1 MEAYDIRDAA
11 DRLDEL
17 VRRVEIGEQIEIERG
32 GTIVARLAPATSATA
47 TATAFDL
54 ARLDALAATLPFD
67 PSDSVAAIRREAR
80 Y

>member
-32 GTIVARLAPATSATA
+32 GMIVARLAPVPTA
-47 TATAFDL
+47 AAFDL

-67 PSDSVAAIRREAR
+67 ANDSVAAMRREAR

>member
-32 GTIVARLAPATSATA
+32 GMIVARLAPVPMAAT
-47 TATAFDL
+47 FDL
-54 ARLDALAATLPFD
+54 DRLDALAATLPFD
-67 PSDSVAAIRREAR
+67 PIDSVAAMRREAR

>member
-47 TATAFDL
+47 TAFDL
-54 ARLDALAATLPFD
+54 ARLDALAAALPFD
-67 PSDSVAAIRREAR
+67 PSDSVATIRREAR
-80 Y
+80 YW

>member
-17 VRRVEIGEQIEIERG
+17 VRRVEIGEQIEIKRG
-32 GTIVARLAPATSATA
+32 GMIVARLAPAPTTA
-47 TATAFDL
+47 TFDL

-67 PSDSVAAIRREAR
+67 PSDSVAEMRREAR

>member
-1 MEAYDIRDAA
+1 MQAYDIRDAA

-17 VRRVEIGEQIEIERG
+17 VRRVELGEQIEIERG
-32 GTIVARLAPATSATA
+32 GMIVARLAPAPAAAS
-47 TATAFDL
+47 FDL

-67 PSDSVAAIRREAR
+67 PSDSVAEMRREAR